1 MDKVDCIV
9 VGAGVIGLAIA
20 RKLSRH
26 GREVVIIERNPMVGN
41 ETSSRNNEVVHA
53 GFLYPP
59 DSLRGRL
66 CRPGAEMLIDYCRE
80 REIGLEVHGKL
91 MLALYE
97 EEADLLETMMEF
109 GAACGVAGLRLMTP
123 HEVKELEP
131 EVSCHAALHSP
142 GTAVVNSHDYML
154 SLLGDAENAGAVL
167 ALNSDVVG
175 GRGNVLTVEDQ
186 ESEPFEIEWRVLV
199 NAAGLGAKNLAGGL
213 ETGRKSAP
221 PEIHYAKGS
230 YFTLT
235 GKLPFRHIMVPLGET
250 LAAGGSF
257 TIDPG
262 GQGKFGPDLE
272 WVTDRDYGVAPEKA
286 SQFAGAVGRYWDGLD
301 VERLQPGYAGIRPRT
316 YGPGDPPGDWRIET
330 EDEHGI
336 PGLVNLLGME
346 TPGLTASLA
355 VADYVAGKLA
365 H

>member
-9 VGAGVIGLAIA
+9 VGAGVVGLAIA
-20 RKLSRH
+20 RELSGR
-26 GREVVIIERNPMVGN
+26 GREVVIIERNPMIGN

-66 CRPGAEMLIDYCRE
+66 CRPGAEMLIGYCRE
-80 REIGLEVHGKL
+80 RDIGLEVHGKL
-91 MLALYE
+91 MLALSQG
-97 EEADLLETMMEF
+97 EADLLRTMMEF
-109 GAACGVAGLRLMTP
+109 GAACGVAGLGLMTP
-123 HEVKELEP
+123 GEVRELEP

-142 GTAVVNSHDYML
+142 GTAVVDSHDYML

-167 ALNSDVVG
+167 ALNSEVVG

-186 ESEPFEIEWRVLV
+186 DGEPFEIEWRVLV
-199 NAAGLGAKNLAGGL
+199 NAAGLGAGDLAGGI
-213 ETGRKSAP
+213 GISRKSAP
-221 PEIHYAKGS
+221 AEIHYAKGS

-235 GKLPFRHIMVPLGET
+235 GKLPFSRIMVPLGET

-272 WVTDRDYGVAPEKA
+272 WVSGRDYRVAPEKV
-286 SQFAGAVGRYWDGLD
+286 SRFAAAVGRYWDGLD
-301 VERLQPGYAGIRPRT
+301 VTRLRPGYAGIRPRT

-330 EDEHGI
+330 EDDHGV
-336 PGLVNLLGME
+336 PGLVNLLGIE